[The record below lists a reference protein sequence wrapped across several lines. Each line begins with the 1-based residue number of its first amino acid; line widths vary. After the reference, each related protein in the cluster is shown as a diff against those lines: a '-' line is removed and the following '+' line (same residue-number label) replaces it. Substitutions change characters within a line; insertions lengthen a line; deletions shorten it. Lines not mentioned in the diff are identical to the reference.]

1 MPTRQ
6 VTPRQT
12 FFPQID
18 TTLRIVDE
26 GEPSDT
32 GTSLP
37 LSRSYEEVVTISSA
51 ARQRNSQDIRATR
64 SAIDASAAMSRAA
77 KHAPAVALR
86 PVTQPRAAMGQLRA
100 RRTSANRSRILIMG
114 TVLAV
119 AAFGSW
125 QWFARLG

>member
-18 TTLRIVDE
+18 TKLRIVDE
-26 GEPSDT
+26 EESLDN
-32 GTSLP
+32 GTSLL

-51 ARQRNSQDIRATR
+51 GRQRNSQDIRATR

-77 KHAPAVALR
+77 VHRPTVARRHAAE
-86 PVTQPRAAMGQLRA
+86 PRAAMGRLQA
-100 RRTSANRSRILIMG
+100 RRTSANRSRMLIMV

-119 AAFGSW
+119 AIFGSW
-125 QWFARLG
+125 QWFAWLG